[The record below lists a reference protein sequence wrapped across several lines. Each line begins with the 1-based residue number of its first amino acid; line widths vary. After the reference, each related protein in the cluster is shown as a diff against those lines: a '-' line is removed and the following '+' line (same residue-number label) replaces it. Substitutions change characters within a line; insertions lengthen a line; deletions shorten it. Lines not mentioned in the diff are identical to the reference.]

1 VRCNKARDPFIAHHG
16 KAIRGCR
23 FSAAALQAIRF
34 VFSSLWTIGGH
45 RQDLRHTATGIRRMT
60 FASSDGLKNR
70 CASEPVRTWKN
81 WMISRQGPQWK
92 AMRGTSVFVISPEQR
107 GQSGF
112 MEVLESRRGDTMPG
126 NTVMYATECNPNS
139 LSSAARICPLGGPI
153 LTVENRAVVEAIHP
167 EIGPVVTAPQ
177 KRFDVGMR
185 ASREQATALERPV
198 QNQVLHGV
206 TGGEGRLGP
215 RPSRAAGVRQAIP
228 HSGLNTT
235 QRQSR
240 Q

>member
-1 VRCNKARDPFIAHHG
+1 MGLDRAAIVTLGSALPPAVGIFGRLESLLARSDTDLDNIVDLVRVDPALTFQI
-16 KAIRGCR
+16 IRLGN
-23 FSAAALQAIRF
+23 SAF
-34 VFSSLWTIGGH
+34 Y
-45 RQDLRHTATGIRRMT
+45 
-60 FASSDGLKNR
+60 GLKNR
-70 CASEPVRTWKN
+70 CASSSVRTWKN

-112 MEVLESRRGDTMPG
+112 MEVLESCRGDTTPG
-126 NTVMYATECNPNS
+126 KPLGTLQECNPNS
-139 LSSAARICPLGGPI
+139 LGSAARICPLGSPI

-167 EIGPVVTAPQ
+167 EIRPVVTAPQ

-198 QNQVLHGV
+198 QKEVLHGI
-206 TGGEGRLGP
+206 TGGEGRSG
-215 RPSRAAGVRQAIP
+215 RQPSRPASVRQSIP
-228 HSGLNTT
+228 HSGINTT